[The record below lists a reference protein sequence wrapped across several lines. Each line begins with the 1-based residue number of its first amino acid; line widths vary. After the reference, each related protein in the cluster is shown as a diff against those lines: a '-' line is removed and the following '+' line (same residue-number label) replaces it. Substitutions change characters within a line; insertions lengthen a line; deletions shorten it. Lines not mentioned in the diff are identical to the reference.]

1 MVPNILELP
10 EALAKG
16 TYARQYVNMEFRPSR
31 TIFYFF
37 FSIDYHKFCTR
48 LPLVYYSSFNIKLQS
63 CERDVQCFFDTD
75 SHNLEVLIDFKYV
88 LVAGSA
94 IKWHTVLSVT
104 KRHQTPLYRHLSVN
118 RCRALRHFF

>member
-37 FSIDYHKFCTR
+37 FRSTIINFARAYHWFIT
-48 LPLVYYSSFNIKLQS
+48 V
-63 CERDVQCFFDTD
+63 
-75 SHNLEVLIDFKYV
+75 HLI
-88 LVAGSA
+88 
-94 IKWHTVLSVT
+94 
-104 KRHQTPLYRHLSVN
+104 
-118 RCRALRHFF
+118 